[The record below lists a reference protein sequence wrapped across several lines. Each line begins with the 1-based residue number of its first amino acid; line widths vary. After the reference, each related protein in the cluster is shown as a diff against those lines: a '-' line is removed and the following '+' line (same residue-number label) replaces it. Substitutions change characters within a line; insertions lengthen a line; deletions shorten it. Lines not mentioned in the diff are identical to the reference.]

1 MARTVTLDFVT
12 TYHLITCCSCGQS
25 FAVDQGFYAI
35 LKRDGSS
42 FYCPVGHPQ
51 SFTDTTAARL
61 QKAEDDLVAE
71 RQRREWSE
79 KRAARLREE
88 RDAAERSRNA
98 IKGQVTKLR
107 KRLTAGVCPYCTRH
121 FAALER
127 HIASKHP
134 GRALPAESVE
144 EPMGGVARAATGARG

>member
-1 MARTVTLDFVT
+1 MARSATVDFIT

-25 FAVDQGFYAI
+25 FAVDQGFYSI
-35 LKRDGSS
+35 LKRDGTT
-42 FYCPVGHPQ
+42 FYCPVGHGQ

-61 QKAEDDLVAE
+61 KKAEEELTAE

-88 RDAAERSRNA
+88 RDAVERSRNA
-98 IKGQVTKLR
+98 MKGQVTKLR

-121 FAALER
+121 FEALQR
-127 HIASKHP
+127 HIANKHP
-134 GRALPAESVE
+134 GQLLPAEKAE
-144 EPMGGVARAATGARG
+144 